1 VDLSDG
7 NDPSGEANREF
18 GGGPGLIEASDIDQ
32 KGWALTLTSVNE
44 HSTILV
50 AVHGPDGPGISAGLM
65 SVLADAGVE
74 IYDVEQIVV
83 RGRLTL
89 NVLVGVSGE
98 RATIRDLLFFGWER
112 GLNVEF
118 EKVEDTPTP
127 TRPMSV
133 VTLIGMSVGAADF
146 GAVAAAIAEAGGN
159 IDRIYRLSRYP
170 VVSYELAVSNG
181 NLDQM
186 RENLVRTAAALPI
199 DVAIQRD
206 GLERRGKRMVIMDVD
221 STLIQ
226 DEVINLLAREAGVEE
241 RVSELTHLALTGA
254 IDFEQSLRER
264 VGLLKGL
271 DQTAITRVHENITL
285 TSGARTFI
293 RTLKR
298 LGLVTAIVSAGFTR
312 FSDVLAADLGID
324 YALSNTLEMVDGHLT
339 GDLVGEFVD
348 GPRKARF
355 LKTIAEAEGIPLSQ
369 VVAVGDGANDL
380 EMLATAGLGI
390 AFNAK
395 PVVKER
401 ADTAISVPYLD
412 AILFTMGIR
421 RQHVEEADEADPFFE
436 VGERIEVPGIPPL

>member
-1 VDLSDG
+1 M
-7 NDPSGEANREF
+7 A
-18 GGGPGLIEASDIDQ
+18 
-32 KGWALTLTSVNE
+32 
-44 HSTILV
+44 
-50 AVHGPDGPGISAGLM
+50 
-65 SVLADAGVE
+65 VLADADVE

-89 NVLVGVSGE
+89 NVLIGVSGE

-118 EKVEDTPTP
+118 EKVQDTPTP
-127 TRPMSV
+127 TLPMSV
-133 VTLIGMSVGAADF
+133 VTVIGMSVGPEDF
-146 GAVAAAIAEAGGN
+146 GAVASAIAAAGGN
-159 IDRIYRLSRYP
+159 IDRIFRLSRYP
-170 VVSYELAVSNG
+170 VVSYELVVGNG
-181 NLDQM
+181 NLDEM
-186 RENLVRTAAALPI
+186 RANLVQAAADRPI
-199 DVAIQRD
+199 DIAIQRE
-206 GLERRGKRMVIMDVD
+206 GLERRAKRMVIMDVD

-226 DEVINLLAREAGVEE
+226 DEVINLLAREAGVED
-241 RVSELTHLALTGA
+241 RVSELTRLALNGEV
-254 IDFEQSLRER
+254 DFEQALRER
-264 VGLLKGL
+264 VSLLKGL

-312 FSDVLAADLGID
+312 FSDALAKDLGID
-324 YALSNTLEMVDGHLT
+324 YSLSNTLEMVDGLLT
-339 GDLVGEFVD
+339 GELVGDFVD
-348 GPRKARF
+348 GPRKAAF

-380 EMLATAGLGI
+380 DMLATAGLGI

-395 PVVKER
+395 PIVRER

-421 RQHVEEADEADPFFE
+421 RQHVEEADAADPLFE
-436 VGERIEVPGIPPL
+436 VSERIEVPGMPPV

>member
-1 VDLSDG
+1 MNERTTVLV
-7 NDPSGEANREF
+7 
-18 GGGPGLIEASDIDQ
+18 
-32 KGWALTLTSVNE
+32 SVN
-44 HSTILV
+44 
-50 AVHGPDGPGISAGLM
+50 GPDGPGISAGLM
-65 SVLADAGVE
+65 KVLSAADVE

-89 NVLVGVSGE
+89 NVLIGVAGE
-98 RATIRDLLFFGWER
+98 KATIRDLLFFGWER
-112 GLNVEF
+112 GLHVEF
-118 EKVEDTPTP
+118 EVVDDAPTP

-133 VTLIGMSVGAADF
+133 VTVIGMRVGPEDF
-146 GAVAAAIAEAGGN
+146 GAVAAAIAAGGGN
-159 IDRIYRLSRYP
+159 IDRIFRLSRYP
-170 VVSYELAVSNG
+170 VVSYELLVANG
-181 NLDQM
+181 DLDAI
-186 RENLVRTAAALPI
+186 RANLVQEAADRPI
-199 DVAIQRD
+199 DIAIQRD
-206 GLERRGKRMVIMDVD
+206 GLERRAKRLVVMDVD

-226 DEVINLLAREAGVEE
+226 EEVINLLAREAGVEE
-241 RVSELTHLALTGA
+241 RVAELTGRALNGE
-254 IDFEQSLRER
+254 IDFEQALRER

-312 FSDVLAADLGID
+312 FTDVLAADLGID
-324 YALSNTLEMVDGHLT
+324 YSLSNTLEMVDGELT

-348 GPRKARF
+348 GARKAEF
-355 LKTIAEAEGIPLSQ
+355 LRSIAEAEGIPLSQ

-395 PVVKER
+395 PVVRER

-412 AILFTMGIR
+412 AILFTMGVR
-421 RQHVEEADEADPFFE
+421 RQHVEEADAEDPTFKT
-436 VGERIEVPGIPPL
+436 GERIEVPGIPPV